1 VAYASGKFSYG
12 LCDYCGQRY
21 PYRILQKNWR
31 GFKVCPEDYEPKEPQ
46 LEPLKYRGDA
56 IALLEPRPDRV
67 EPVDVYVGQPGYTY
81 FQSIGS
87 AHNVI
92 NMRPYPSQDT
102 PHGVGSIGNVRIAAS
117 SVVVLTGVSATGQ
130 VGTVII
136 PNTAVNLTDGI
147 EGTGAVGTV
156 SAEGNSVI
164 IPFSGSASGA
174 GGIGSPSVTG
184 TAPAVAGTGIEGTAS
199 VSPVSVDLV
208 LSVPLSGVSGSGSIG
223 EVVVPDVSFTP
234 QGIEGTGDV
243 GDPSV
248 TTT

>member
-1 VAYASGKFSYG
+1 MAYASGKFSYG

-67 EPVDVYVGQPGYTY
+67 EPLDVYVGQPGYTY

-87 AHNVI
+87 ANNVI
-92 NMRPYPSQDT
+92 NMRPYPGQDSA
-102 PHGVGSIGNVRIAAS
+102 HGVGSIGKVQISANSTVTLSGVGAA
-117 SVVVLTGVSATGQ
+117 GR
-130 VGTVII
+130 VGTVVV
-136 PNTAVNLTDGI
+136 PNTSVTLT
-147 EGTGAVGTV
+147 EGVEATASVGPA

-164 IPFSGSASGA
+164 IPFSGSASGT
-174 GGIGSPSVTG
+174 GEIG
-184 TAPAVAGTGIEGTAS
+184 AVALTGSAPVGVGEVAGTAS

-208 LSVPLSGVSGSGSIG
+208 LLVPLTEVSGSGSIG

-234 QGIEGTGDV
+234 ESVEGAGDV